1 MLHSEILFEINSE
14 QDEHVFIA
22 LFTFDFSA
30 VIVDYQEKFS
40 LLIRIRV
47 FKLYDLYKSK
57 S

>member
-40 LLIRIRV
+40 IKVKVNKDIKPV
-47 FKLYDLYKSK
+47 
-57 S
+57 